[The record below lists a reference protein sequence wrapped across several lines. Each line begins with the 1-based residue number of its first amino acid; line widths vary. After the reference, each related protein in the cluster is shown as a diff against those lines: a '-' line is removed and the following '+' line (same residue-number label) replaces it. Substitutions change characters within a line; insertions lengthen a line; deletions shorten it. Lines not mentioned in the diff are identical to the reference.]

1 MFHRGTWTNRLDTWR
16 VKISLHILTMCHLA
30 TPYDVIKQQTNKGV
44 KSNYSLE
51 TIEKWDRDK
60 GVDRLVFEN
69 LTFSLTFSYKFER
82 SYLSK

>member
-1 MFHRGTWTNRLDTWR
+1 
-16 VKISLHILTMCHLA
+16 MCHLA

-51 TIEKWDRDK
+51 TIEKCDRDK